1 MINSDAG
8 RHIPSGL
15 KSVWFQSLF
24 VTLFR
29 ACDRQEGE
37 MEPATPSW
45 PLRALAY
52 KSKETQFLK
61 LFSDDMKLELLF
73 LVLTHE
79 NDQNCN
85 IANYLFALSTAPQS
99 KSLIDN
105 ENLTMAKLPFTVG
118 RLWFDAQNE
127 WSDDSKPYYFFIT
140 FFETDRFFCLGRFRT
155 AACYLCPA

>member
-1 MINSDAG
+1 MTRADI
-8 RHIPSGL
+8 IPSGL
-15 KSVWFQSLF
+15 KIVWFQSLF

-45 PLRALAY
+45 PLQALAY

-61 LFSDDMKLELLF
+61 LFSDDIKLELLF

-79 NDQNCN
+79 NDQNWN
-85 IANYLFALSTAPQS
+85 IANYLFALSTASQS
-99 KSLIDN
+99 KSRIDN

-140 FFETDRFFCLGRFRT
+140 FFETDRFFCLGRCRT
-155 AACYLCPA
+155 AACYPCPA